1 MNIRTLKKIYH
12 RMKRFFTL
20 IELLVVIAIIAILAA
35 MLLPALNAA
44 REKAIGISC
53 QSKIKQTGNFLLAY
67 TLDTGYWIWPTAYLD
82 ESLGWYRHWFGRLAV
97 HGYIPGVTE
106 KDVTNNL
113 PFNKMKGRGAVL
125 LCEKSRHINTYKD
138 YPGSPSYR
146 LAAGNVTSWGKN
158 FTAVSGAEDK
168 GSKAYRPEKVL
179 NPSGKIALSE
189 KRSDVDVVVRTSHV
203 FSGGHIPFA
212 ASKMADRKYDIGFPH
227 SRTPQTRSSPGS
239 FFYADGHAGSLL
251 LKVLDGSAGDTA
263 VNNLWYKN
271 VAVHRIQ

>member
-1 MNIRTLKKIYH
+1 MDIRTHKKNY
-12 RMKRFFTL
+12 RRVKRFFTL

-53 QSKIKQTGNFLLAY
+53 QSKIKQTGNFLLTY
-67 TLDTGYWIWPTAYLD
+67 TLDTGYWIWPTAFLD

-113 PFNKMKGRGAVL
+113 PFNKMKGRGSVL
-125 LCEKSRHINTYKD
+125 LCEKSRRLTTYKD

-146 LAAGNVTSWGKN
+146 LAAGNLTSWGYQ

-168 GSKAYRPEKVL
+168 DSKAYRPEKVL

-189 KRSDVDVVVRTSHV
+189 KRSETDVLVRTSHT
-203 FSGGHIPFA
+203 FTLGHIPFA
-212 ASKMADRKYDIGFPH
+212 TTKMETRVYDIGFPH
-227 SRTPQTRSSPGS
+227 SRKPQTRSSPGS
-239 FFYADGHAGSLL
+239 FFFADGHSGTML
-251 LKVLDGSAGDTA
+251 LKELDGASNNTIT
-263 VNNLWYKN
+263 NNLWYKY
-271 VAVHRIQ
+271 VSVHRIQ